1 MGFAAGKRGIAGP
14 RLVGLAVV
22 LAAILLGACDGGAS
36 ARPTEPRELLATAI
50 RTTAHLPSLRL
61 HVEMVSDMG
70 QLAQGM
76 PNATMHLVYDFDVD
90 LGGRQLAGKSTMQFP
105 AGVPGGPVGPQVIEL
120 IVTRDASFQ
129 RQDPGGGR
137 WTKLSGGLGGGPT
150 NAAIADA
157 LLGLLDDPANL
168 LEVRGETSCSLG
180 TCDDIAVRVDG
191 GAMRRTLGPLLDP
204 TGGAPVPSFDGEV
217 LVDQASSV
225 ISEVRLVLPN
235 NGGMSQSIRLVV
247 SNPGAPVV
255 IAAPPADQVD
265 DIDGGMFGGGG
276 AVIEPQSSVPPDLL
290 VPDESAA
297 PE

>member
-105 AGVPGGPVGPQVIEL
+105 AAVAGRSSPA
-120 IVTRDASFQ
+120 AS
-129 RQDPGGGR
+129 
-137 WTKLSGGLGGGPT
+137 
-150 NAAIADA
+150 AA
-157 LLGLLDDPANL
+157 G
-168 LEVRGETSCSLG
+168 
-180 TCDDIAVRVDG
+180 
-191 GAMRRTLGPLLDP
+191 RRTRRSRML
-204 TGGAPVPSFDGEV
+204 SS
-217 LVDQASSV
+217 ASS
-225 ISEVRLVLPN
+225 
-235 NGGMSQSIRLVV
+235 MIRRT
-247 SNPGAPVV
+247 SWRSGARPR
-255 IAAPPADQVD
+255 AAWGRATTSPSASMAGPCAERWARSWIPPAARR
-265 DIDGGMFGGGG
+265 FHRST
-276 AVIEPQSSVPPDLL
+276 ARSS
-290 VPDESAA
+290 STRRRA
-297 PE
+297 